1 MTRVVLVAFD
11 GAQGLDV
18 IGPAEVFAGA
28 ERHLEVAGYEVVV
41 ASIGGGEIRATSGV
55 RLAVRDLRR
64 VRPRRSDTVLVVGG
78 DDEAMQRAVFDDEL
92 VAWVT
97 RAARTAQR
105 IGSVCAGAFVLARA
119 GILDGRRAATHW
131 SACRSLAAYRPQ
143 ITVDPNAI
151 FVQDGRV
158 WTSAG
163 VTAGIDMSLA
173 IVEEDFGAAV
183 ADAIAARFVLY
194 LRRPGFQSQFSEELV
209 AQREASEPLA
219 DLLAWARM
227 NLRSSLGATRL
238 ARRAGMS
245 VRTFHRRCAEQLG
258 TTPAKLVEALRVEMA
273 RTLLSTTGM
282 GTKVIAAKAGFG
294 SPARM
299 ARVFKRTLGIGP
311 SEYAALHGR
320 GRA

>member
-1 MTRVVLVAFD
+1 MPRVVLVAFD

-18 IGPAEVFAGA
+18 MGPAEVFAGA
-28 ERHLEVAGYEVVV
+28 ERHLEVPGYEVVV
-41 ASIGGGEIRATSGV
+41 ASVGGGQIRATSGV
-55 RLAVRDLRR
+55 RLLVRELRR
-64 VRPRRSDTVLVVGG
+64 VRPRRTDTVLVVGG
-78 DDEAMQRAVFDDEL
+78 NDRAMQRAVFDDAL
-92 VAWVT
+92 VDWVT
-97 RAARTAQR
+97 RAARTAKR

-119 GILDGRRAATHW
+119 GILDGKRAATHW
-131 SACRSLAAYRPQ
+131 SACRRLAAYRPQ
-143 ITVDPNAI
+143 VSVDPNAI

-163 VTAGIDMSLA
+163 VTTGIDMSLA

-219 DLLAWARM
+219 DLLAWART
-227 NLRSSLGATRL
+227 NLRGPLGATRL

-258 TTPAKLVEALRVEMA
+258 TTPAKLVEALRVEVA
-273 RTLLSTTGM
+273 RTLLTTTAM
-282 GTKVIAAKAGFG
+282 GTKAVAAKAGFG

-299 ARVFKRTLGIGP
+299 ARVFKRTLGVGP

-320 GRA
+320 GA